1 MRIGIGYD
9 VHRLEEG
16 RKLVL
21 GGVTIP
27 FEKGLLG
34 HSDADVLTHAV
45 MDAILGALAEGD
57 IGRLFPDSDPLFLD
71 ISSMLLL
78 GEVNKRM
85 KQKGYRIGNL
95 DVVLI
100 AQKPKIAP
108 YVMTMRENLAKVLE
122 CPVEKI
128 NVKATTEEHL
138 GFTGREEGMAA
149 QAVCLLEEAETA

>member
-9 VHRLEEG
+9 VHRVEEG

-78 GEVNKRM
+78 AEVVKRM

-95 DVVLI
+95 DTVLI
-100 AQKPKIAP
+100 AQQPKVAP

-122 CPVEKI
+122 CPVEKV

-149 QAVCLLEEAETA
+149 EAVCLLEEG

>member
-1 MRIGIGYD
+1 MRVGIGYD
-9 VHRLEEG
+9 VHRLQED

-78 GEVNKRM
+78 TEVAKRM

-122 CPVEKI
+122 CPVESV

-149 QAVCLLEEAETA
+149 QAICLLEEIK